1 VPFVAAERTHV
12 LLISC
17 LGEQTGGGLF
27 AFDGDTLE
35 QLETLSTTGLALAGG
50 RLGRLL
56 WSSGETGSVGELLIY
71 DEAGVER
78 YVRIDSLREPH
89 DLAWAGQE
97 FLAVSTLTN
106 SVLWLSASGE
116 VTRTWRAEGD
126 GDAWHLSSLFPVDD
140 TVVAAAFGRF
150 SRHRDWSDGRAAG
163 AGIVFD
169 LLTGADVMNGLSCP
183 HDPRLIDGVL
193 ARLQLGRARARDRRC
208 LVRSRHTTGRAG
220 WVDARARGQR

>member
-89 DLAWAGQE
+89 DLAWAG
-97 FLAVSTLTN
+97 
-106 SVLWLSASGE
+106 
-116 VTRTWRAEGD
+116 R
-126 GDAWHLSSLFPVDD
+126 SSSP
-140 TVVAAAFGRF
+140 
-150 SRHRDWSDGRAAG
+150 S
-163 AGIVFD
+163 
-169 LLTGADVMNGLSCP
+169 
-183 HDPRLIDGVL
+183 PRLRTASSGCPRP
-193 ARLQLGRARARDRRC
+193 AR
-208 LVRSRHTTGRAG
+208 SP
-220 WVDARARGQR
+220 ARGGPRATATPGT